1 MSNLQPIRFFCPS
14 CAKKVVVP
22 GEYAGR
28 STYCPKCNGA
38 VTVPGMTTVQAPRP
52 KRIVRKS
59 SKLKPVLVGL
69 SVVLIIG
76 IAISATILV
85 TRNGE
90 DTKMAE
96 ANGEGG
102 EANGEGEG
110 ANGEGEGANG
120 GEAMPSEETIAKS
133 VGMVICG
140 FNVTSGGSVKEKRSL
155 YMPIEKAEFD
165 KLNDETKEKCYVF
178 KDGTIVLRISAG
190 GTGSCFVITED
201 GYAITNMHV
210 VEDVNDF
217 QKDSGILD
225 GFAKRMKHDST
236 SATIWVALD
245 GVVHPAKI
253 IHVSSQYDCAVIKIG
268 GLNGVPSWKLSKAV
282 ELKRDV
288 EVATLGF
295 PGASRGEFNAEEA
308 AIQQAKSANAKSIR
322 DFFLDSDFKYVQ
334 KKGSVSVVKARSGE
348 GEIIDHTATI
358 NGGNSGGPLVRTGDG
373 VVAGINTWHSN
384 IGANTFL
391 SIKIDSVKKEIDQF
405 VPNVVWVE

>member
-1 MSNLQPIRFFCPS
+1 VSNLQPIRFFCPS

-102 EANGEGEG
+102 EANGEGGE

-178 KDGTIVLRISAG
+178 KDGTIVL
-190 GTGSCFVITED
+190 
-201 GYAITNMHV
+201 
-210 VEDVNDF
+210 
-217 QKDSGILD
+217 
-225 GFAKRMKHDST
+225 
-236 SATIWVALD
+236 
-245 GVVHPAKI
+245 
-253 IHVSSQYDCAVIKIG
+253 
-268 GLNGVPSWKLSKAV
+268 
-282 ELKRDV
+282 
-288 EVATLGF
+288 
-295 PGASRGEFNAEEA
+295 
-308 AIQQAKSANAKSIR
+308 
-322 DFFLDSDFKYVQ
+322 
-334 KKGSVSVVKARSGE
+334 
-348 GEIIDHTATI
+348 
-358 NGGNSGGPLVRTGDG
+358 
-373 VVAGINTWHSN
+373 
-384 IGANTFL
+384 
-391 SIKIDSVKKEIDQF
+391 
-405 VPNVVWVE
+405 